1 LAIIKHGDDKRV
13 DFSGDLNSHEEV
25 NSWVEKNQTPWVMPF
40 DDAAIELIFR
50 KSNNALFLFRK
61 DGDAT
66 HAIFEQAAPD
76 VKSDI
81 ILSYADVSK
90 PD

>member
-1 LAIIKHGDDKRV
+1 
-13 DFSGDLNSHEEV
+13 
-25 NSWVEKNQTPWVMPF
+25 MPF

-81 ILSYADVSK
+81 VLSYADVSK
-90 PD
+90 PDQ